1 MVVLFLAATV
11 LGAASAKGTML
22 RPAKERPDIIEV
34 GDPVLVGRN
43 VLEREIR
50 VNTSLRDYI
59 ELYGWPDYAEIQEIT
74 VLDPWA
80 AYEVRIYYLH
90 RDQYLV
96 FGRVHVAPSVDDYGV
111 LKYDGHID
119 PDTLDRLLTAAPPA
133 EVEPAPVEV
142 APPPPPAPPPV
153 KMSASTVDAP
163 DAEAEDVQILAADA
177 AEVPP
182 AEDEGIV
189 VAAAVAEPAER
200 SSAYPD
206 LSHIVNRLEVAADR
220 AAAAAEDAERASLAA
235 TASAN
240 RATSAVEK
248 LLEEYQE

>member
-34 GDPVLVGRN
+34 GDPVLVGRS

-111 LKYDGHID
+111 RKYDGHID

-133 EVEPAPVEV
+133 EV
-142 APPPPPAPPPV
+142 APPPPVEVVPPPPAEAAPPPAE
-153 KMSASTVDAP
+153 MSERT
-163 DAEAEDVQILAADA
+163 DAEPEDVQILAADA

-182 AEDEGIV
+182 AEAEGIV
-189 VAAAVAEPAER
+189 VAAAVAEPAPR

-240 RATSAVEK
+240 RATSALEK
-248 LLEEYQE
+248 LMEEYQE